1 MYQAYGDP
9 SLSGWINREMHEI
22 RKSAGK
28 PQETMPPHEAD
39 QLGSLCNSVV

>member
-9 SLSGWINREMHEI
+9 SLSGWINREMPEI